1 MTEGRWPDSVMATFP
16 SLKPP
21 ATAGDFGLFDFVT
34 VSYETAGLATFAD
47 EVYMDNGNVSPLS
60 SEHDF
65 WKAVGVKVC
74 HRDKVII
81 SMSI

>member
-1 MTEGRWPDSVMATFP
+1 MATFP

-21 ATAGDFGLFDFVT
+21 STAGDFGLFDFVT

-65 WKAVGVKVC
+65 WKAVGVKVW
-74 HRDKVII
+74 HRNKVFM